1 MLYYLGMK
9 LVPFFNSFQVIH
21 YISFRAIMG
30 LLTTFLMSVG
40 LGRRFIA
47 FSAGAFQNTA
57 RPFTP
62 ESHQQKGSTPTMGGL
77 FIIAMTLINIALWC
91 DLGHLE
97 PWILV
102 LSLVLFGAIGLW
114 DDISKVRFKKGISAR
129 LKFRLQLSCAFI
141 LVLSWIYFKNP
152 FWVIY
157 IPIFKGLLI
166 PLGIFFIPWLM
177 FVIVGTSN
185 AVNLTDGLDGLAI
198 GALITN
204 FVFFGAVAYVAGH
217 IDFANYLHIP
227 YMGCSEAVIVAA
239 ILSGACLGFYWY
251 NAYPAEIFMGDVGSL
266 SLGATLAMLAIMTRQ
281 EMLLPIVGGLFVAEA
296 MSVILQ
302 IGSIKLFGK
311 RILKMAPLHHH
322 FEMIGWKE
330 TKVTTRFHIVTL
342 ILSLLGAICLKL
354 R

>member
-1 MLYYLGMK
+1 M
-9 LVPFFNSFQVIH
+9 
-21 YISFRAIMG
+21 
-30 LLTTFLMSVG
+30 
-40 LGRRFIA
+40 
-47 FSAGAFQNTA
+47 
-57 RPFTP
+57 
-62 ESHQQKGSTPTMGGL
+62 
-77 FIIAMTLINIALWC
+77 ALWC
-91 DLGHLE
+91 DLSHLE
-97 PWILV
+97 PWILA

-129 LKFRLQLSCAFI
+129 LKFRLQLGCAFL
-141 LVLSWIYFKNP
+141 LVVSWIYFQNP

-157 IPIFKGLLI
+157 VPIFKGLLI
-166 PLGIFFIPWLM
+166 PLGILFIPWLI

-204 FVFFGAVAYVAGH
+204 FVFFGGVAYVAGH
-217 IDFANYLHIP
+217 IDFAHYLHIP

-239 ILSGACLGFYWY
+239 ILTGACLGFYWF

-302 IGSIKLFGK
+302 IASIKLFGK
-311 RILKMAPLHHH
+311 RILKMAPFHHH
-322 FEMIGWKE
+322 FEMIGSK
-330 TKVTTRFHIVTL
+330 KQ
-342 ILSLLGAICLKL
+342 K
-354 R
+354 

>member
-1 MLYYLGMK
+1 MLYYVGMK
-9 LVPFFNSFQVIH
+9 LVPFFSSLQVVH
-21 YISFRAIMG
+21 YTSVRSILG
-30 LLTTFLMSVG
+30 LLCTFLVSIL
-40 LGRRFIA
+40 LGKRFIA
-47 FSAGAFQNTA
+47 FSASVFQNTA

-62 ESHQQKGSTPTMGGL
+62 ENHQQKGSTPTMGGL
-77 FIIAMTLINIALWC
+77 FIILMSLINIALWC
-91 DLGHLE
+91 DLSHIE
-97 PWILV
+97 PWILA
-102 LSLVLFGAIGLW
+102 LSLILFGGIGLW
-114 DDISKVRFKKGISAR
+114 DDISKVKYKKGISAR
-129 LKFRLQLSCAFI
+129 LKFRLQLVCAFL
-141 LVLSWIYFKNP
+141 LVASWIYLQSP
-152 FWVIY
+152 SWMVY
-157 IPIFKGLLI
+157 IPIFKGFTI
-166 PLGIFFIPWLM
+166 PLGLLFIPWL
-177 FVIVGTSN
+177 VLIIVGTSN

-204 FVFFGAVAYVAGH
+204 FVFFGGVAYVAGH

-239 ILSGACLGFYWY
+239 ILTGASLGFYWF

-266 SLGATLAMLAIMTRQ
+266 SLGATLAMLAIITRQ

-302 IGSIKLFGK
+302 IASIKLRGK
-311 RILKMAPLHHH
+311 RLLKMAPLHHH

-342 ILSLLGAICLKL
+342 MLSLLAAICLKV